1 SPGAAVSDEELPMST
16 VDLVQL
22 PAWQALLRHRERARG
37 FSLRALFAADPA
49 RAERQTAEAAGWFA
63 DWSKH
68 LVDDEILAALVAL
81 AEQAGVAARRDAMF
95 AGEPINTTEG
105 RAVLHV
111 ALRAPRGERI
121 EVDGVDV
128 VPAVHEVLERMAAA
142 ARRVRDGRWTGPT
155 GRPIRAVVNLGI
167 GGSDLGPAMATEAL
181 RADADRRLV
190 FRFVSNVD

>member
-1 SPGAAVSDEELPMST
+1 
-16 VDLVQL
+16 
-22 PAWQALLRHRERARG
+22 
-37 FSLRALFAADPA
+37 
-49 RAERQTAEAAGWFA
+49 AGWFA

-81 AEQAGVAARRDAMF
+81 AEQAGGAARRDAMF

-105 RAVLHV
+105 RAGLHV

-128 VPAVHEVLERMAAA
+128 VPAVHEVLERMADF
-142 ARRVRDGRWTGPT
+142 ARRVRDGRWTGHT

-190 FRFVSNVD
+190 FRFVSNVDPTDFVEATRDLDPAETLFIVCSKTFTTLETLTNARAARAWCLAALGDEAAV